1 MFISSV
7 NQKKLKRLYNLL
19 FFILILFFNC
29 KKEFP
34 TKIENV
40 SKENSINYSLLNFD
54 EIYFSTNNIVLN
66 KWSNYMELKELID
79 QFNIKR
85 FDLIIENKNYMK
97 RFFNGL
103 KNTVPDILNQ
113 PEIIS
118 RMTVI
123 ETNFMKFESLIS
135 KSALSEKEK
144 ENNVKK
150 INKSFS
156 NLNFQID
163 KVIEKQKIIILQ

>member
-1 MFISSV
+1 
-7 NQKKLKRLYNLL
+7 
-19 FFILILFFNC
+19 
-29 KKEFP
+29 
-34 TKIENV
+34 
-40 SKENSINYSLLNFD
+40 
-54 EIYFSTNNIVLN
+54 
-66 KWSNYMELKELID
+66 MELKELID

>member
-1 MFISSV
+1 
-7 NQKKLKRLYNLL
+7 
-19 FFILILFFNC
+19 
-29 KKEFP
+29 
-34 TKIENV
+34 
-40 SKENSINYSLLNFD
+40 
-54 EIYFSTNNIVLN
+54 
-66 KWSNYMELKELID
+66 
-79 QFNIKR
+79 
-85 FDLIIENKNYMK
+85 MK

>member
-1 MFISSV
+1 
-7 NQKKLKRLYNLL
+7 
-19 FFILILFFNC
+19 
-29 KKEFP
+29 
-34 TKIENV
+34 
-40 SKENSINYSLLNFD
+40 
-54 EIYFSTNNIVLN
+54 
-66 KWSNYMELKELID
+66 
-79 QFNIKR
+79 
-85 FDLIIENKNYMK
+85 
-97 RFFNGL
+97 
-103 KNTVPDILNQ
+103 
-113 PEIIS
+113 
-118 RMTVI
+118 MTVI